1 MLAELLIIHKE
12 NTFTGEDYIVKI
24 NIIENKTIIS
34 NDDSIFNYFGW
45 PTVARLKNGKLA
57 VATSGFRL
65 AHVCPFGKCV
75 VSFSENEG
83 KTWSLPTPVID
94 TFLDDRDGGITA
106 FGESSVIV
114 TSFNNEVD
122 FQRNCGIAVY
132 DKGSGSSDSKTRFR
146 APFANAYLDI
156 IEEEHPDWRK
166 YLGSTFRIS
175 HDNGVTYGDLKTI
188 PITCPHGPTE
198 MPDGTLLYVGRRFS
212 ENDSFRDETHISCYK
227 VYPDGNY
234 ELIGEIENAGEGY
247 NSCEPHTI
255 LLKDGTLI
263 THIRMEG
270 NGRFSIYQSESEDL
284 GKTWTKPHQLLPERG
299 GAPAHIIEKD
309 GVLISTYGYRQ
320 APYGIRVMFSYDQG
334 KTWDINHTLV
344 DSECSS
350 DLGYPSSVILED
362 GNILTVYYSRRSEN
376 RTAAKNSCVIKQIIW
391 NFEK

>member
-1 MLAELLIIHKE
+1 MK
-12 NTFTGEDYIVKI
+12 V
-24 NIIENKTIIS
+24 NIIESKTVIS

-45 PTVARLKNGKLA
+45 PTVARLKNGSLA
-57 VATSGFRL
+57 IATSGFRL

-75 VSFSENEG
+75 VSFSKDEG
-83 KTWSLPTPVID
+83 KTWSFPTPVID
-94 TFLDDRDGGITA
+94 TLLDDRDGGITA

-114 TSFNNEVD
+114 TSFNNAVG
-122 FQRNCGIAVY
+122 FQRESGIA
-132 DKGSGSSDSKTRFR
+132 KFDS
-146 APFANAYLDI
+146 APGGRVEVHKNRTAFANAYLDVV
-156 IEEEHPDWRK
+156 ETEYPDWRK

-175 HDNGVTYGDLKTI
+175 HDNGITFGEIKTI
-188 PITCPHGPTE
+188 PVTCPHGPTE
-198 MPDGTLLYVGRRFS
+198 MPDGTLLYVGRKFS
-212 ENDSFRDETHISCYK
+212 ENDSFRDERHLACYK
-227 VYPDGNY
+227 VFPDGEY
-234 ELIGEIENAGEGY
+234 ELIGEIENVGEGY

-270 NGRFSIYQSESEDL
+270 HGHFSIYQSESADG

-320 APYGIRVMFSYDQG
+320 TPYGIRVMFSYDQG
-334 KTWDINHTLV
+334 KTWDINHILV

-362 GNILTVYYSRRSEN
+362 GNILTVYYSRRSED